1 MLAATS
7 EIPTDAGFPL
17 TGSKSV
23 AERKE
28 ELREKNMEL
37 AKRLV
42 DITGWGHARVQ
53 MELNRLAN
61 ITSVGSATNSE
72 LERRI
77 RHAEQWLRRR

>member
-1 MLAATS
+1 
-7 EIPTDAGFPL
+7 
-17 TGSKSV
+17 V

-42 DITGWGHARVQ
+42 DLTGWGHGKVQ

-61 ITSVGSATNSE
+61 IRSVGSATNTE
-72 LERRI
+72 LERRL
-77 RHAEQWLRRR
+77 RRGESWLRRR